1 MEIFGFIMAISM
13 MFFTS
18 LKMVSMKHNL
28 KDIDSNSLIFLLSGL
43 VIITI
48 TPYIITQGIPELSP
62 KFW

>member
-48 TPYIITQGIPELSP
+48 AYN
-62 KFW
+62 